1 MIKMLRV
8 STEVPL
14 SQQSRFS
21 SHVYFLSILS
31 TGGVQ
36 GDGHCEARRISLS
49 SSGLV
54 FSTAFAII
62 NKPGPT
68 PTQADWDAAFEF
80 PPVEEDTSFAFLV
93 EDLARKAA
101 QTWALI
107 TKVMPGKE

>member
-14 SQQSRFS
+14 TLTIEIFFPSIS
-21 SHVYFLSILS
+21 LSILS

-49 SSGLV
+49 STGIV

-62 NKPGPT
+62 NKCLM
-68 PTQADWDAAFEF
+68 QSIA
-80 PPVEEDTSFAFLV
+80 
-93 EDLARKAA
+93 
-101 QTWALI
+101 
-107 TKVMPGKE
+107 MPKHESLFI